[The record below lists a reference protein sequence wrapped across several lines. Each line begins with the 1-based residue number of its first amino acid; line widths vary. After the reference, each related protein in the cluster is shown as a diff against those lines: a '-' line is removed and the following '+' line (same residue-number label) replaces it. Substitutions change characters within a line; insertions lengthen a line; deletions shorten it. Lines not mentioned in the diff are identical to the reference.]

1 MASIE
6 NQSLQNRRLR
16 TWPFRRHRT
25 VLHGNTNGKIDCKVN
40 YDSENDLTHRES
52 SRSIFVTDSSK
63 TIQVSEQNISE
74 NPTTISMKTG

>member
-6 NQSLQNRRLR
+6 NQSPQNRRLR
-16 TWPFRRHRT
+16 TWPFRRRRT

-40 YDSENDLTHRES
+40 YDSESDLTHRES

-63 TIQVSEQNISE
+63 TIQISEQNISQ
-74 NPTTISMKTG
+74 NPTTTPTKTG